1 MVSAL
6 AASAL
11 PSLVLARGHRIETV
25 PELPLVL
32 DDSIETIE
40 KTSKAVE
47 VLKKVCGPA
56 FCPLRPTCRLMP
68 ALIHPSAPPRL
79 CQSILLKCCIRPCV
93 FHLTVV

>member
-11 PSLVLARGHRIETV
+11 PSLVLARGHRIENV

-32 DDSIETIE
+32 DDSVEAID

-47 VLKKVCGPA
+47 VLKKVHG
-56 FCPLRPTCRLMP
+56 LLSGIRRRVLQLT
-68 ALIHPSAPPRL
+68 
-79 CQSILLKCCIRPCV
+79 SIAHV
-93 FHLTVV
+93 NA